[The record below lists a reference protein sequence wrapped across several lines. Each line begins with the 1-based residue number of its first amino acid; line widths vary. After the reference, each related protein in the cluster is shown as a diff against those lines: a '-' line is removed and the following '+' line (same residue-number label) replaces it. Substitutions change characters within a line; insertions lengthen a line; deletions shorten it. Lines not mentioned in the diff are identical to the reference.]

1 MQDFDIHALDSLEP
15 GDDEADKAFDRYR
28 RSLVDLFCASPEGQ
42 THIPKYGAA
51 GFWAGCLL
59 DFGFN
64 HVGVTLP
71 NMTSS
76 DLEEIV
82 SDYFPRKISLRSPE
96 EAEEAIPELISFWEF
111 LGREF
116 ALDAAPSALRYL
128 VEIQPSFAS
137 IMNDSSRFGM
147 AKSLFMQGQA
157 AGFDMTDPHQMNAFI
172 AAYNERVTAGEGGSA
187 AGPPPVLVRPGENL
201 RVKRNQAKRLK
212 KRIAGSSIS
221 KSKPRKKRR

>member
-15 GDDEADKAFDRYR
+15 GEDEADKAFDRYR
-28 RSLVDLFCASPEGQ
+28 RSLVDSFCASPEGQ
-42 THIPKYGAA
+42 AHIPKYGAA

-64 HVGVTLP
+64 HMGVTPP

-82 SDYFPRKISLRSPE
+82 SRYFPRKVSLRSPE
-96 EAEEAIPELISFWEF
+96 EAEEAIPELIAFWEF

-116 ALDAAPSALRYL
+116 ALDAAQSALRYL
-128 VEIQPSFAS
+128 GEIQPSFAA

-157 AGFDMTDPHQMNAFI
+157 AGFDMTDPNQMNAFI
-172 AAYNERVTAGEGGSA
+172 AAYNARVATEPGGSPA
-187 AGPPPVLVRPGENL
+187 VPQPVLGRLDENL
-201 RVKRNQAKRLK
+201 HVKRNQARRLK
-212 KRIAGSSIS
+212 KRIAGISIS
-221 KSKPRKKRR
+221 KKKPRKKRR